1 MKRMIIAALAAAT
14 LLTGC
19 DVNDADVVSAN
30 VSKAAAN
37 FEVPRRIVF
46 YNIRTNTYMLSIDG
60 LCARENKGQEVEIT
74 CKTGPGQNDYKKHFM
89 GLTTEVTYF
98 IEQTEATKA
107 DKYFYR
113 VTFKPS
119 VILPDVDIR

>member
-1 MKRMIIAALAAAT
+1 MKKMLLATLAAAT

-19 DVNDADVVSAN
+19 DVNDADVVSRN

-46 YNIRTNTYMLSIDG
+46 YNVRTGDYMLSIEG

-74 CKTGPGQNDYKKHFM
+74 CQTGPNEYKKHFM

-98 IEQTEATKA
+98 IEQT
-107 DKYFYR
+107 DPVPSSKYHYR

-119 VILPDVDIR
+119 AIVPDLDIR